1 MFTRVHSNRISLFL
15 VFMLLTILVTLTVSS
30 CSSEIVEV
38 PVDKI
43 VEKEVLKVV
52 EREVPVE
59 VIKEVEVIRE
69 VAVGQQIIKE
79 AVKGTPQLPDVYTDS
94 NGGITV
100 SGSATISVEPD
111 LAILDMGV
119 EAFGKTVSFARSDA
133 AIAMD
138 AIVSSLKSEGV
149 LEKDIQTQRLNISP
163 KYEWQEISIGSQV
176 TNKQVLTGY
185 SVSNYVR
192 VKIRDLDHVGKIVDS
207 ASESGGDFV
216 RVNGISFN
224 LEDTY
229 NLMPQLREQAV
240 QNAFMKA
247 DEYASAAGLRLGSI
261 TSLSEVG
268 SSSPSSA
275 IGNQMRAMSALIESP
290 ISGGELQVSLTVLAV
305 FGID

>member
-1 MFTRVHSNRISLFL
+1 MLIRVHSNRISLSL

-43 VEKEVLKVV
+43 GEK
-52 EREVPVE
+52 EVPVE

-79 AVKGTPQLPDVYTDS
+79 AVKGAPQLPDVYTDS

>member
-1 MFTRVHSNRISLFL
+1 MLIRVHSNRISLFL

-43 VEKEVLKVV
+43 VEKEV
-52 EREVPVE
+52 PVE

-69 VAVGQQIIKE
+69 VAVGHQIIKE
-79 AVKGTPQLPDVYTDS
+79 AVKGAPQLPDVYTDS

-290 ISGGELQVSLTVLAV
+290 ISGGELQVSLTVIAV

>member
-1 MFTRVHSNRISLFL
+1 MLIRVHSNRISLSL
-15 VFMLLTILVTLTVSS
+15 VFMLLTILVTLIVSS

-43 VEKEVLKVV
+43 VEKEV
-52 EREVPVE
+52 PVE
-59 VIKEVEVIRE
+59 VIKEGEVIRE

-79 AVKGTPQLPDVYTDS
+79 AVKGAPQLPDVYTDS

>member
-1 MFTRVHSNRISLFL
+1 MLIRVHSNRISLSL

-43 VEKEVLKVV
+43 VEKEV
-52 EREVPVE
+52 PVE

-79 AVKGTPQLPDVYTDS
+79 AVKGAPQLPDVYTDS

-100 SGSATISVEPD
+100 SGSAAISVEPD

>member
-1 MFTRVHSNRISLFL
+1 MFIRVHSNRISLFL
-15 VFMLLTILVTLTVSS
+15 VFMLLAILVTLTVSS

-43 VEKEVLKVV
+43 VEKEV
-52 EREVPVE
+52 PVE

-69 VAVGQQIIKE
+69 VAVGQQIIQE
-79 AVKGTPQLPDVYTDS
+79 AVKGAPQLPDVYTDS

-216 RVNGISFN
+216 RVNSISFN

-247 DEYASAAGLRLGSI
+247 NEYASAAGLSLGSI

-275 IGNQMRAMSALIESP
+275 IGNPMRAMSALIESP

>member
-1 MFTRVHSNRISLFL
+1 MLIRVHSNRISLSL

-216 RVNGISFN
+216 RVNSISFN

-275 IGNQMRAMSALIESP
+275 IGNPMRAMSALIESP

>member
-1 MFTRVHSNRISLFL
+1 MLIRVHSNRISLSL

-43 VEKEVLKVV
+43 VEKEV
-52 EREVPVE
+52 PVE
-59 VIKEVEVIRE
+59 VIKEGEVIRE

-79 AVKGTPQLPDVYTDS
+79 AVKGAPQLPDVYTDS

-176 TNKQVLTGY
+176 TNKQDLTGY

>member
-1 MFTRVHSNRISLFL
+1 MLIRVHSNRISLSL

-43 VEKEVLKVV
+43 VEKDVLKVV

-69 VAVGQQIIKE
+69 VAVGQQIIQE
-79 AVKGTPQLPDVYTDS
+79 AVKGAPQLPDVYTDS

-119 EAFGKTVSFARSDA
+119 EASGKTVSSARSDA

-149 LEKDIQTQRLNISP
+149 
-163 KYEWQEISIGSQV
+163 
-176 TNKQVLTGY
+176 
-185 SVSNYVR
+185 
-192 VKIRDLDHVGKIVDS
+192 
-207 ASESGGDFV
+207 
-216 RVNGISFN
+216 
-224 LEDTY
+224 
-229 NLMPQLREQAV
+229 
-240 QNAFMKA
+240 
-247 DEYASAAGLRLGSI
+247 
-261 TSLSEVG
+261 
-268 SSSPSSA
+268 
-275 IGNQMRAMSALIESP
+275 
-290 ISGGELQVSLTVLAV
+290 
-305 FGID
+305 

>member
-1 MFTRVHSNRISLFL
+1 MLIRVHSNRISLSL

-43 VEKEVLKVV
+43 VEKEV
-52 EREVPVE
+52 PVE

-79 AVKGTPQLPDVYTDS
+79 AVKGAPQLPDVYTDS

-275 IGNQMRAMSALIESP
+275 IGNQMSAMSALIESP

>member
-1 MFTRVHSNRISLFL
+1 MLIRVHSNRISLSL

-43 VEKEVLKVV
+43 VEKEV
-52 EREVPVE
+52 PVE
-59 VIKEVEVIRE
+59 VIKEGEVIRE

-79 AVKGTPQLPDVYTDS
+79 AVKGAPQLPDVYTDS

-290 ISGGELQVSLTVLAV
+290 ISGGELQVSVTVVAV

>member
-1 MFTRVHSNRISLFL
+1 MLIRVHSNRISLSL

-30 CSSEIVEV
+30 CSSEIMEV

-43 VEKEVLKVV
+43 VEK
-52 EREVPVE
+52 EVPVE

-79 AVKGTPQLPDVYTDS
+79 AVKGAPQLPDVYTDS

>member
-1 MFTRVHSNRISLFL
+1 MFTRVHSNRISLSL

-30 CSSEIVEV
+30 CSSEIMEV

-43 VEKEVLKVV
+43 VEK
-52 EREVPVE
+52 EVPVE

-79 AVKGTPQLPDVYTDS
+79 AVKGAPQLPDVYTDS

>member
-1 MFTRVHSNRISLFL
+1 MFTRVHSNRISLSL

-79 AVKGTPQLPDVYTDS
+79 AVKGAPQLPDVYTDS

-100 SGSATISVEPD
+100 SGSAAISVEPD

>member
-1 MFTRVHSNRISLFL
+1 MLIRVHSNRISLSL

-69 VAVGQQIIKE
+69 VAVGHQIIKE
-79 AVKGTPQLPDVYTDS
+79 AVKGAPQLPDVYTDS

-163 KYEWQEISIGSQV
+163 NYEWQEISIGSQV

>member
-1 MFTRVHSNRISLFL
+1 MLIRVHSNRISLSL

-69 VAVGQQIIKE
+69 VAVGHQIIKE
-79 AVKGTPQLPDVYTDS
+79 AVKGAPQLPDVYTDS

>member
-1 MFTRVHSNRISLFL
+1 MLIRVHSNRISLSL

-69 VAVGQQIIKE
+69 VPVGHQIIKE
-79 AVKGTPQLPDVYTDS
+79 AVKGAPQLPNVYTDS

-185 SVSNYVR
+185 SVSNSVR

>member
-1 MFTRVHSNRISLFL
+1 MLIRVHSNRISLSL

-43 VEKEVLKVV
+43 VEKEV
-52 EREVPVE
+52 PVE
-59 VIKEVEVIRE
+59 VIKEGEVIRE

-79 AVKGTPQLPDVYTDS
+79 AVKGAPQLPDVYTDS

-133 AIAMD
+133 AVAMD

>member
-1 MFTRVHSNRISLFL
+1 MLIRVHSNRISLSL
-15 VFMLLTILVTLTVSS
+15 VFILLTILVTLTVSS

-43 VEKEVLKVV
+43 VEKEV
-52 EREVPVE
+52 PVE

-69 VAVGQQIIKE
+69 VAVGHQIIKE
-79 AVKGTPQLPDVYTDS
+79 AVKGAPQLPNVYTDS

>member
-1 MFTRVHSNRISLFL
+1 MLIRVHSNRISLSL
-15 VFMLLTILVTLTVSS
+15 VFMLLTILVTLIVSS
-30 CSSEIVEV
+30 CSSEIMEV

-43 VEKEVLKVV
+43 VEKEV
-52 EREVPVE
+52 PVE
-59 VIKEVEVIRE
+59 VIKEGEVIRE
-69 VAVGQQIIKE
+69 VAVGHQIIKE
-79 AVKGTPQLPDVYTDS
+79 AVKGAPQLPNVYTDS

>member
-1 MFTRVHSNRISLFL
+1 MFIRVHSNRISLSL

-30 CSSEIVEV
+30 CSSEIMEV

-43 VEKEVLKVV
+43 VEK
-52 EREVPVE
+52 EVPVE

-79 AVKGTPQLPDVYTDS
+79 AVKGAPQLPDVYTDS

-163 KYEWQEISIGSQV
+163 KYEWEEISIGSQV

-216 RVNGISFN
+216 RVNSISFN

>member
-1 MFTRVHSNRISLFL
+1 MLIRVHSNRISLSL

-30 CSSEIVEV
+30 CSSEIMEV

-43 VEKEVLKVV
+43 VEKEV
-52 EREVPVE
+52 PVE
-59 VIKEVEVIRE
+59 VIKEGEVIRE

-79 AVKGTPQLPDVYTDS
+79 AVKGAPQLPDVYTDS

>member
-1 MFTRVHSNRISLFL
+1 MFTRVHSNRISLSL

-30 CSSEIVEV
+30 CSSEIMEV

-43 VEKEVLKVV
+43 VEK
-52 EREVPVE
+52 EVPVE

-79 AVKGTPQLPDVYTDS
+79 AVKGAPQLPNVYTDS

>member
-1 MFTRVHSNRISLFL
+1 MLIRVHSNRISLSL

-43 VEKEVLKVV
+43 VEKEV
-52 EREVPVE
+52 PVE

-79 AVKGTPQLPDVYTDS
+79 AVKGAPQLPDVYTDS

-192 VKIRDLDHVGKIVDS
+192 VKIRDLDHVGKIVD
-207 ASESGGDFV
+207 
-216 RVNGISFN
+216 
-224 LEDTY
+224 L
-229 NLMPQLREQAV
+229 
-240 QNAFMKA
+240 
-247 DEYASAAGLRLGSI
+247 
-261 TSLSEVG
+261 SL
-268 SSSPSSA
+268 
-275 IGNQMRAMSALIESP
+275 IHI
-290 ISGGELQVSLTVLAV
+290 
-305 FGID
+305 

>member
-1 MFTRVHSNRISLFL
+1 MLIRVHSNRISLFL
-15 VFMLLTILVTLTVSS
+15 VFMLLAILVTLTVSS

-43 VEKEVLKVV
+43 VEKEV
-52 EREVPVE
+52 PVE
-59 VIKEVEVIRE
+59 VIKEGEVIRE

-79 AVKGTPQLPDVYTDS
+79 AVKGAPQLPDVYTDS

-133 AIAMD
+133 VIAMD

-163 KYEWQEISIGSQV
+163 KYEWEEISIGSQV

-216 RVNGISFN
+216 RVNSISFN

-247 DEYASAAGLRLGSI
+247 NEYASAAGLSLGSI

-275 IGNQMRAMSALIESP
+275 IGNPMRAMSALIESP

>member
-1 MFTRVHSNRISLFL
+1 MLIRVHSYGISLSL

-43 VEKEVLKVV
+43 VEKEV
-52 EREVPVE
+52 PVE

-79 AVKGTPQLPDVYTDS
+79 AGKGAPQLPDVYTDS

>member
-1 MFTRVHSNRISLFL
+1 MLIRVHSNRISLSL

-43 VEKEVLKVV
+43 VEKEV
-52 EREVPVE
+52 PVE

-69 VAVGQQIIKE
+69 VPVGHQIIKE
-79 AVKGTPQLPDVYTDS
+79 AVKGAPQLPDVYTDS

>member
-1 MFTRVHSNRISLFL
+1 MLIRVHSNRISLSL

-30 CSSEIVEV
+30 CSSEIMEV

-43 VEKEVLKVV
+43 VEK
-52 EREVPVE
+52 EVPVE

-69 VAVGQQIIKE
+69 VAVGHQIIKE
-79 AVKGTPQLPDVYTDS
+79 AVKGAPQLPDVYTDS

-275 IGNQMRAMSALIESP
+275 IGNQMRAMSALLESP

>member
-1 MFTRVHSNRISLFL
+1 MFIRVHSNRISLSL

-43 VEKEVLKVV
+43 VEKEV
-52 EREVPVE
+52 PVE

-79 AVKGTPQLPDVYTDS
+79 AVKGAPQLPDVYTDS

>member
-1 MFTRVHSNRISLFL
+1 M
-15 VFMLLTILVTLTVSS
+15 
-30 CSSEIVEV
+30 
-38 PVDKI
+38 
-43 VEKEVLKVV
+43 
-52 EREVPVE
+52 
-59 VIKEVEVIRE
+59 
-69 VAVGQQIIKE
+69 
-79 AVKGTPQLPDVYTDS
+79 
-94 NGGITV
+94 
-100 SGSATISVEPD
+100 EPD

-216 RVNGISFN
+216 RVNGISFY

-229 NLMPQLREQAV
+229 NLMTQ
-240 QNAFMKA
+240 
-247 DEYASAAGLRLGSI
+247 
-261 TSLSEVG
+261 
-268 SSSPSSA
+268 
-275 IGNQMRAMSALIESP
+275 
-290 ISGGELQVSLTVLAV
+290 
-305 FGID
+305 

>member
-1 MFTRVHSNRISLFL
+1 MLIRVHSNRISLSL

-43 VEKEVLKVV
+43 VEKEV
-52 EREVPVE
+52 PVE

-79 AVKGTPQLPDVYTDS
+79 AVKGAPQLPDVYTDS

-138 AIVSSLKSEGV
+138 AILSSLKSEGV

-176 TNKQVLTGY
+176 TNKEVLTGY

-247 DEYASAAGLRLGSI
+247 NEYASAAGLRLGSI

>member
-1 MFTRVHSNRISLFL
+1 MLIRVHSNRISLSL

-43 VEKEVLKVV
+43 VEKEV
-52 EREVPVE
+52 PVE

-79 AVKGTPQLPDVYTDS
+79 AVKGAPQLPDVYTDS

-149 LEKDIQTQRLNISP
+149 LEKDIQTQ
-163 KYEWQEISIGSQV
+163 
-176 TNKQVLTGY
+176 
-185 SVSNYVR
+185 
-192 VKIRDLDHVGKIVDS
+192 
-207 ASESGGDFV
+207 SGRKF
-216 RVNGISFN
+216 
-224 LEDTY
+224 L
-229 NLMPQLREQAV
+229 
-240 QNAFMKA
+240 
-247 DEYASAAGLRLGSI
+247 
-261 TSLSEVG
+261 
-268 SSSPSSA
+268 
-275 IGNQMRAMSALIESP
+275 
-290 ISGGELQVSLTVLAV
+290 
-305 FGID
+305 